1 MTTPLS
7 QVGLGTSAPTP
18 ISQALGSVAANT
30 TDKTKM
36 DKDMFLKLL
45 VAQLK
50 YQDPT
55 KPADATAFLSQT
67 AQFTQVEKLDNVS
80 SSLQSMVISQ
90 QILQASG
97 LVGRTVTYAGT
108 DGTDV
113 TGVVT
118 SATFSGASPT
128 LHVGDTD
135 VLLTAVKQVRET
147 HS

>member
-18 ISQALGSVAANT
+18 ITQALGAAAST

-45 VAQLK
+45 VAQLR

-55 KPADATAFLSQT
+55 KPADATQFLAQT
-67 AQFTQVEKLDNVS
+67 AQFTQVEKLDDVS

-97 LVGRTVTYAGT
+97 LVGRTITYAGA
-108 DGTDV
+108 DGKDV

-118 SATFSGASPT
+118 SATFTASAPT
-128 LHVGDTD
+128 LHVGDKD
-135 VLLTAVKQVRET
+135 VLLADVKQVRDT